1 LHFAF
6 VIRLPRPFLD
16 FFVLAQYLPK

>member
-6 VIRLPRPFLD
+6 VVRLPRPFLD